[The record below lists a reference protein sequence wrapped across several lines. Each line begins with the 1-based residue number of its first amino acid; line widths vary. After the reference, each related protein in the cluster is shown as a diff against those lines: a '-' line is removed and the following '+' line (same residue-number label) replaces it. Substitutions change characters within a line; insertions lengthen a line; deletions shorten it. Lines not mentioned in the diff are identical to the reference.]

1 MHEILINLGEPTI
14 AFLPLLPLV
23 GLLFTGGAIATT
35 AVVASNLSDEPTTV
49 NTFNDD
55 ARQSTSGSFNSGFS
69 FNVWQ
74 IIGVVALAAG
84 GWYFWK
90 KKK

>member
-23 GLLFTGGAIATT
+23 GLLFTGGAIATG
-35 AVVASNLSDEPTTV
+35 AVIASNLSDDPTTV

-55 ARQSTSGSFNSGFS
+55 ARQSTSGSFNTGFTLNLWHIVGLLV
-69 FNVWQ
+69 F
-74 IIGVVALAAG
+74 IAG